1 MKNKF
6 AYFWFRRDLRVAD
19 NHGLYQALMSGYAV
33 KPIFIFDTTILN
45 RLTDKT
51 DARLQFIH
59 NQISILKDIFNGK
72 SNDYPNLHSDIE
84 VWHGNPIDV
93 WKEILSSDEVVGI
106 YTNADYEPSA
116 IERDAKI
123 ATLCQEFN
131 CSFSS
136 FKDQVVFEKS
146 EVTKDDG
153 LPYTVFTPYMRKWK
167 ARYIAHPPINYP
179 SENNLDKLANFTYG
193 EMPSLN
199 DLGFSTSIIEIPS
212 STVEQG
218 RIKNYEQTRD
228 IPSVLGT
235 SRLSVHLRF
244 GTISVREKVSKGFKL
259 SDKWVNEL
267 IWREFY
273 MQILF
278 HFPRVLKESFKTQYD
293 RIEWIN
299 NESDFENWKAGTT
312 GYPIV
317 DAGMRELN
325 TTGFMHNRVRMIV
338 ASFLTKHLLIDW
350 RWGESYFADKLLDFE
365 LASNNGGWQWASG
378 SGVDAA
384 PYFRVFNPT
393 LQTQKFDSEFKYIKQ
408 WVPEYGT
415 KDYPQ
420 PIVEHSFA
428 RDRCLAVYKAALNRE
443 GL

>member
-6 AYFWFRRDLRVAD
+6 AYFWFRRDLRVTD
-19 NHGLYQALMSGYAV
+19 NHGLYQALLSGYPI
-33 KPIFIFDTTILN
+33 KPIFIFDSNILSKLSN
-45 RLTDKT
+45 RS
-51 DARLQFIH
+51 DARVQFIH
-59 NQISILKDIFNGK
+59 NQIAHLKDIFNGK
-72 SNDYPNLHSDIE
+72 SIEFPNLQSDIE
-84 VWHGNPIDV
+84 VWHGDPS
-93 WKEILSSDEVVGI
+93 EIWSQILKTQEVADI
-106 YTNADYEPSA
+106 YTNSDYEPSA
-116 IERDAKI
+116 IARDAKVANI
-123 ATLCQEFN
+123 CKEFN
-131 CSFSS
+131 CGFHS
-136 FKDQVVFEKS
+136 FKDQVIFEKS

-153 LPYTVFTPYMRKWK
+153 LPYTVFTPYMKKWK
-167 ARYIAHPPINYP
+167 ARYLEYPPSQYP
-179 SENNLDKLANFTYG
+179 SENNLDKLANFNFG
-193 EMPSLN
+193 EMPSLES
-199 DLGFSTSIIEIPS
+199 LGFSPSSIEIPS
-212 STVEQG
+212 TIVEQG
-218 RIKNYEQTRD
+218 RIKNYEETRD

-235 SRLSVHLRF
+235 SRLSIHLRF
-244 GTISVREKVSKGFKL
+244 GTISVREKVNKGFKL
-259 SDKWVNEL
+259 SEKWVNEL

-273 MQILF
+273 MQILY
-278 HFPRVLKESFKTQYD
+278 HFPRVTNESFKVQYD
-293 RIEWIN
+293 RIQWIN
-299 NESDFENWKAGTT
+299 NEIDFEHWKTGTT

-393 LQTQKFDSEFKYIKQ
+393 LQTQKFDSEFKYIKE

-428 RDRCLAVYKAALNRE
+428 RDRCLAVYKSALNKE